1 MTYNS
6 GPTIVRI
13 CGFAENWDSHTI
25 IVSPGAESEGTG
37 GVDSIIRWKSPI
49 TGEVN
54 VSGSINGINTYEPGI
69 TWELYQG
76 AENLAGPV
84 TENNDQPSAIGPMSV
99 TVDSGQSLYLVI
111 GSGGTSGD
119 YDDCALTFTITS

>member
-1 MTYNS
+1 M
-6 GPTIVRI
+6 
-13 CGFAENWDSHTI
+13 
-25 IVSPGAESEGTG
+25 SPGAESEGTG

-49 TGEVN
+49 TGEVT
-54 VSGSINGINTYEPGI
+54 VSGSIRGINTYEPGI

-76 AENLAGPV
+76 TESLADPI
-84 TENNDQPSAIGPMSV
+84 TETNDQPSTIGPISV

-111 GSGGTSGD
+111 GAGGTSGD